1 MIAGHFENGQPY
13 VRAVLGIP
21 RLGVY
26 GTISLLVDTGA
37 AVTCIHPKDGIPLQ
51 VPFDLLEDDDEKA
64 IRGVG
69 GQSQRS
75 EELVTF
81 SFMAVSGETVY
92 VYQVAARIGKPEHVG
107 NDVPSVLG
115 QDVLRRWLMVHDP
128 ANGRLEFRVWE
139 ADARFP

>member
-26 GTISLLVDTGA
+26 GTIRLLADTGS
-37 AVTCIHPKDGIPLQ
+37 AVTCIHPKDAIPLR
-51 VPFDLLEDDDEKA
+51 VPFHLLEDDPEKA

-69 GQSQRS
+69 GRSERS
-75 EELVTF
+75 EEPVTF
-81 SFMAVSGETVY
+81 SFMDVSGETVY

-107 NDVPSVLG
+107 NDIPSVLG
-115 QDVLRRWLMVHDP
+115 QDVLRRWLTVHDP
-128 ANGRLEFRVWE
+128 ANGRLEFHVWE
-139 ADARFP
+139 ADEIFP